1 MKKYLLITSLSWCFL
16 SCQTAETKQEPQKTK
31 VKIVTELRTLEPL
44 SYDLQNPIQTFKMPA
59 SLKEISGITYVKAG
73 QLAAIND
80 EEGDLFL
87 IDAQTGKVTDQRM
100 WGTKGDYED
109 ITYHEGK
116 FYVLRSDGRL
126 FIFTLG
132 QTSQP
137 GGFLTNKS
145 THIQMLDLS
154 LPDKNELEG
163 LCFDPK
169 TKNFFIAAKETKRE
183 GVDKDSRYVY
193 FYDPVQKESRR
204 GLVLRKRSFES
215 VGFTGEDAKFRPSA
229 IAVHPITQEVYI
241 LAASGQKL
249 LVLDRKGGNFIHVE
263 KLNPKALEQPEGLC
277 FSPDGTLYI
286 SSEGKKGP
294 GVIQVFKWKGEQ
306 K

>member
-1 MKKYLLITSLSWCFL
+1 MKKYLALISVSWTFL
-16 SCQTAETKQEPQKTK
+16 ACQTAETKQEPKEPK
-31 VKIVTELRTLEPL
+31 VKVVSESRTLEPL
-44 SYDLQNPIQTFKMPA
+44 AYDLQHPVQTFKMPT
-59 SLKEISGITYVKAG
+59 SLREISGLTYVKPG

-80 EEGDLFL
+80 EEGDLYF
-87 IDAQTGKVTDQRM
+87 IDSGTGKVTERRM
-100 WGTKGDYED
+100 WGSKGDYED
-109 ITYHEGK
+109 LTYHEGK

-126 FIFTLG
+126 FVFTLD
-132 QTSQP
+132 QTYQA
-137 GGFLTNKS
+137 GGFLSDRKTS
-145 THIQMLDLS
+145 IQTLNLG

-163 LCFDPK
+163 LCFDSK

-183 GVDKDSRYVY
+183 GVDKDTRYVY
-193 FYDPVQKESRR
+193 FYDPLKKESRR

-215 VGFTGEDAKFRPSA
+215 VGFQGKEAKFNPSA
-229 IAVHPITQEVYI
+229 IAVHPITQQVYI

-263 KLNPKALEQPEGLC
+263 KLDPKALEQPEGLC

-294 GVIQVFKWKGEQ
+294 GVIQVFPWKD
-306 K
+306 KR

>member
-1 MKKYLLITSLSWCFL
+1 MKKYLLIASLSCCFL
-16 SCQTAETKQEPQKTK
+16 NCQTAETKQEPKKTK
-31 VKIVTELRTLEPL
+31 VKVVTESRTLEPL
-44 SYDLQNPIQTFKMPA
+44 AYDLQSPLQTFKMPA
-59 SLKEISGITYVKAG
+59 SLREISGITFVKAG

-87 IDAQTGKVTDQRM
+87 IDATTGKVTDRRM
-100 WGTKGDYED
+100 WGSKGDYED
-109 ITYHEGK
+109 LTYHEGK

-126 FIFTLG
+126 FVFTLD
-132 QTSQP
+132 QTYQP
-137 GGFLTNKS
+137 GGFLSDRKTS
-145 THIQMLDLS
+145 IQTLTLG

-183 GVDKDSRYVY
+183 GVDKDNRYVY
-193 FYDPVQKESRR
+193 FYDPLKKESRR

-215 VGFTGEDAKFRPSA
+215 VGFTGNDAKFRPSA
-229 IAVHPITQEVYI
+229 IAVHPITQDIYI

-249 LVLDRKGGNFIHVE
+249 LVLDRKGGNYIHVE
-263 KLNPKALEQPEGLC
+263 KLDPKALEQPEGIC

-294 GVIQVFKWKGEQ
+294 GIIQVFKWKG
-306 K
+306 KR